1 MSVMAA
7 CCQNG
12 YAVSPGRH
20 ELGSHDTAELV
31 LYALDIRSYVVSIQY
46 MARNLLFGT
55 VARRAILA
63 RTYLDPAQEFHL
75 RELVRRTGLAPRSV
89 QLEVDKLVNADLL
102 VERRDGNRRYLHANE
117 GHPLFRPVREIILK
131 TDGLADVLRQAL
143 GTKGVEFAVVYGS
156 IAADRPKAAS
166 DIDFLVVGTVGLREA
181 VRRLRVAQDTLGRE
195 IVPTVWT
202 RQEFDHRRQSRDAFL
217 ATVLREPR
225 LEVVGNI
232 PGDS

>member
-1 MSVMAA
+1 
-7 CCQNG
+7 
-12 YAVSPGRH
+12 
-20 ELGSHDTAELV
+20 
-31 LYALDIRSYVVSIQY
+31 
-46 MARNLLFGT
+46 
-55 VARRAILA
+55 
-63 RTYLDPAQEFHL
+63 
-75 RELVRRTGLAPRSV
+75 
-89 QLEVDKLVNADLL
+89 
-102 VERRDGNRRYLHANE
+102 
-117 GHPLFRPVREIILK
+117 VREIILK

-166 DIDFLVVGTVGLREA
+166 DVDVLVVGTVGLREA